1 MLVSEENITRP
12 TQVCSTLITLWA
24 GVYENNKTYMGQQW
38 LDTKNTEQTGKLY
51 PQDVIISV
59 Q

>member
-1 MLVSEENITRP
+1 
-12 TQVCSTLITLWA
+12 
-24 GVYENNKTYMGQQW
+24 MGQQW